1 MPEPLCREVKRS
13 LASMPDLATYIIHAS
28 NPIACRLTTIIYSHS
43 NRPNLASPALRLV
56 PHRLQMLDNRHVS
69 IQKPIHTVL
78 CASLLSP
85 LQLPAANRP
94 RNAFLPADIR
104 QIVNGCAIHLSAIY
118 VLTSSRCDDAEEA
131 ARACPVQKLSGPE

>member
-1 MPEPLCREVKRS
+1 MMTPLEPEPLCREVERS
-13 LASMPDLATYIIHAS
+13 LASMPDLATYIIHAA
-28 NPIACRLTTIIYSHS
+28 NPIACRPTTIIYSHS

-56 PHRLQMLDNRHVS
+56 PHRLQMLDNRQVS

-78 CASLLSP
+78 RASLLSP

-104 QIVNGCAIHLSAIY
+104 QIVNGLLDSCFLGLIVNEHLQLLL
-118 VLTSSRCDDAEEA
+118 VTVR
-131 ARACPVQKLSGPE
+131 